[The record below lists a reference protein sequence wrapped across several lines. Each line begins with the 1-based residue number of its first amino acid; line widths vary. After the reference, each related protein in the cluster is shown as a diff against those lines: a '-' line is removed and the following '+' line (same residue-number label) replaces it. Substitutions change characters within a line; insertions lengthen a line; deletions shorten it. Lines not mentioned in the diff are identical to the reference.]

1 MYFCLY
7 FLVPYNHFFICC
19 CIFMFVLIY
28 FFFYSICFF
37 FLFFFFKQK
46 PVYEVRISDC
56 SSDVCSS
63 DLFIGCGI
71 LSRSAGDIL
80 TRSDVA
86 SLTANQSCYLLFER
100 LLARRGR
107 RPFEEVANLCNCS
120 CRVLIDSRRCCNISA
135 RDFSSS
141 LSRAR
146 SDASQSRCKII

>member
-46 PVYEVRISDC
+46 PVYEVRISDW

-63 DLFIGCGI
+63 DLTVPLEFVRDRRDVPVTLPLIVPALFRTTL
-71 LSRSAGDIL
+71 LSPMAVKLPS
-80 TRSDVA
+80 TVPVA
-86 SLTANQSCYLLFER
+86 PTAPVAAPPAPTLVSL
-100 LLARRGR
+100 
-107 RPFEEVANLCNCS
+107 
-120 CRVLIDSRRCCNISA
+120 
-135 RDFSSS
+135 
-141 LSRAR
+141 
-146 SDASQSRCKII
+146 